1 MFQTHHSE
9 LPLRFISK
17 KFTISQEFIN
27 DTKIDNCLKVK
38 NTNKRNFTIHNLY
51 SVF

>member
-9 LPLRFISK
+9 LPLRLR
-17 KFTISQEFIN
+17 FTTFQEFIN
-27 DTKIDNCLKVK
+27 DTKIDDCLKIK
-38 NTNKRNFTIHNLY
+38 NTNKTNFTIYNLY